1 MLMLN
6 LANRLEGFTECRIR
20 DMTRLAQQH
29 RAINLAQGY
38 PDFDPPADLVE
49 AAHQSLRDG
58 YHQYSLT
65 WGSSNFRA
73 ALARKQ
79 SRLMG
84 LSLDPASD
92 ITVTCGSTEAMI
104 ASLMTTCSPGD
115 TVIVFSPFY
124 ESYVAD
130 IHLCGAR
137 PSFVN
142 LYPPDF
148 RFEIEEL
155 RPAFAG
161 GAKALILCNP
171 SNPTGR
177 VFTQAELKVIAELAQ
192 EYNAYVITD
201 EVYEHIVYAP
211 SRHCYIASLP
221 GMFERTI
228 SCGSLSKTYSI
239 TGWRLG
245 YAIAP
250 PQITDGIRKVHDF
263 LTVGAPNPLQE
274 AAVQAL
280 EYPDSYYEQLA
291 NDYTRRRDLFLGYLD
306 ELGLPYTRPEGAYF
320 VLVDI
325 SSCGF
330 PDDFKFCQWLVTE
343 VGIAAVP
350 GSVFFHHPVNN
361 FVRFHFSKRD
371 ETLVSAGERL
381 LAIHERV

>member
-1 MLMLN
+1 MRDIATRLN
-6 LANRLEGFTECRIR
+6 SFTECRIR

-29 RAINLAQGY
+29 QAINLAQGF
-38 PDFDPPADLVE
+38 PDFDPPADLVA
-49 AAHQSLRDG
+49 AAHRALSDG

-65 WGSSNFRA
+65 WGSSHFRE

-79 SRLMG
+79 ERFMG
-84 LSLDPASD
+84 LDLDPD
-92 ITVTCGSTEAMI
+92 RHITVTCGCTEAMM
-104 ASLMTTCSPGD
+104 ASLMTICGAGD
-115 TVIVFSPFY
+115 EVIVFSPFY

-130 IHLCGAR
+130 IALCGAKVR
-137 PSFVN
+137 FVN
-142 LYPPDF
+142 LYPPHF
-148 RFEIEEL
+148 RFDPEEL
-155 RPAFAG
+155 RSAFAS

-177 VFTQAELKVIAELAQ
+177 VFSREELQLIADLAQ
-192 EYNAYVITD
+192 EYDAFVITD

-211 SRHCYIASLP
+211 SSHCYIASLP

-245 YAIAP
+245 YVIAP
-250 PQITDGIRKVHDF
+250 PELTAGVRKVHDF
-263 LTVGAPNPLQE
+263 LTVGAPHPLQE
-274 AAVQAL
+274 AAVCAL

-291 NDYTRRRDLFLGYLD
+291 ADYGRRRQLFLGYID
-306 ELGLPYTRPEGAYF
+306 DLGLPYSLPEGAYF

-330 PDDFKFCQWLVTE
+330 VDDFAFCQWLVTE
-343 VGIAAVP
+343 IGIAAVP
-350 GSVFFHHPVNN
+350 GSVFFHRPVNR

-371 ETLVSAGERL
+371 ETLVAVGERL
-381 LAIHERV
+381 LAMHERV

>member
-1 MLMLN
+1 MHNVATRLN
-6 LANRLEGFTECRIR
+6 GFTECRIR
-20 DMTRLAQQH
+20 DMTRLAQQYQ
-29 RAINLAQGY
+29 AINLAQGF
-38 PDFDPPADLVE
+38 PDFDPPEDLVA
-49 AAHQSLRDG
+49 AAHRALRDG

-65 WGSSNFRA
+65 WGSFGFRE

-84 LSLDPASD
+84 LELDPD
-92 ITVTCGSTEAMI
+92 RHTTVTCGSTEAMI
-104 ASLMTTCSPGD
+104 ASLMTVCSSGD
-115 TVIVFSPFY
+115 KVIVFAPFY

-130 IHLCGAR
+130 IALCGAQAVY
-137 PSFVN
+137 VN
-142 LYPPDF
+142 LYAPDF
-148 RFEIEEL
+148 RFDPKEL
-155 RPAFAG
+155 RNAFAS

-177 VFTQAELKVIAELAQ
+177 VFSREELQLIADLAL
-192 EYNAYVITD
+192 EYDVLVITD

-211 SRHCYIASLP
+211 NSHCYIASLP

-228 SCGSLSKTYSI
+228 CCGSLSKTYSI

-245 YAIAP
+245 YVIAP
-250 PQITDGIRKVHDF
+250 PEITAGVRKVHDF

-274 AAVQAL
+274 AAVCAL

-291 NDYTRRRDLFLGYLD
+291 ADYARRRDLFLGYLD
-306 ELGLPYTRPEGAYF
+306 DLGLPYNKPEGSYF

-325 SSCGF
+325 SSCGLG
-330 PDDFKFCQWLVTE
+330 DDFAFCQWLVKE

-350 GSVFFHHPVNN
+350 ASVFFHQPVKS

-371 ETLVSAGERL
+371 ETLVAAGERL
-381 LAIHERV
+381 LRIHERV

>member
-1 MLMLN
+1 MSKI
-6 LANRLEGFTECRIR
+6 ATRLEQFTECRIR

-29 RAINLAQGY
+29 RAINLAQGF
-38 PDFDPPADLVE
+38 PDFDPPADLV
-49 AAHQSLRDG
+49 ASAHRSLRDG

-65 WGSSNFRA
+65 WGSLHFRE

-79 SRLMG
+79 KRFMG
-84 LSLDPASD
+84 IDLEPDRH

-104 ASLMTTCSPGD
+104 ASMMAVCDPGD
-115 TVIVFSPFY
+115 KIILFSPSY

-130 IHLCGAR
+130 AALCGAQAV
-137 PSFVN
+137 FVN

-148 RFEIEEL
+148 HFDPHEL
-155 RPAFAG
+155 RQAFEL
-161 GAKALILCNP
+161 GAKALVLCNP

-177 VFTQAELKVIAELAQ
+177 VFNREELQVIANLAQ
-192 EYNAYVITD
+192 EYDAIVITD

-211 SRHCYIASLP
+211 SSHCYIASLP

-245 YAIAP
+245 YVVAP
-250 PQITDGIRKVHDF
+250 PEITTGVRKVHDF

-274 AAVQAL
+274 AAVCAL
-280 EYPDSYYEQLA
+280 EYPDTYYEQLSA
-291 NDYTRRRDLFLGYLD
+291 DYARRRDLFLGYVD
-306 ELGLPYTRPEGAYF
+306 KLGLSYARPEGAYF

-325 SSCGF
+325 SGYGF
-330 PDDFKFCQWLVTE
+330 VDDFSFCQWLVKE
-343 VGIAAVP
+343 IGIAAVP
-350 GSVFFHHPVNN
+350 GSVFFHNPVNR

-371 ETLVSAGERL
+371 ETLVAAGDRL
-381 LAIHERV
+381 LAIRERI